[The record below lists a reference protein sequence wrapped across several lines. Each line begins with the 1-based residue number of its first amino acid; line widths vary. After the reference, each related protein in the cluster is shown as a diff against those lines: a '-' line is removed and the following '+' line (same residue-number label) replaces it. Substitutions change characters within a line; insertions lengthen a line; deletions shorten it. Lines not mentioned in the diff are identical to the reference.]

1 MSLLPDASLATS
13 LSPVQPVTACKI
25 CGQATRLY
33 GVVDFN
39 KNCEANR
46 GRFFPLAGVPVWY
59 HRCTNCRFLFTRQF
73 DHWTADMFR
82 RHIYNADYIQYDP
95 DAEGDRARGNAQRL
109 IKMARRRNVRRLLD
123 YGGGNGIV
131 ARILTEHGFDAVSW
145 DPFLTDLPEPPA
157 GSFDLVSAYEVL
169 EHTATPLLTC
179 RKALSFLRAGGVFV
193 FSTLTLDALR
203 PQTCDNWYI
212 APRNGHISIHT
223 SKSLELLFARLNRQ
237 VHHFDALLHVAH
249 PIAPTGASRAIPEP
263 VEQRAG

>member
-1 MSLLPDASLATS
+1 MSLLPDASLAAS
-13 LSPVQPVTACKI
+13 LSPVQPLTACKI
-25 CGQATRLY
+25 CGEPTRLY

-59 HRCTNCRFLFTRQF
+59 HRCTNCRFLFTGQF

-82 RHIYNADYIQYDP
+82 RHIYNADYIRFDP
-95 DAEGDRARGNAQRL
+95 DAQGDRARGNAARL
-109 IKMARRRNVRRLLD
+109 IKMARRRNAKRLLD
-123 YGGGNGIV
+123 YGGGNGTV

-145 DPFLTDLPEPPA
+145 DPLLNDQPQPPA

-169 EHTATPLLTC
+169 EHSATPLLTC
-179 RKALSFLRAGGVFV
+179 RQALSFLRDGGVFV

-223 SKSLELLFARLNRQ
+223 SKSLELLFARLDRK
-237 VHHFDALLHVAH
+237 VHHFDAALHLAH
-249 PIAPTGASRAIPEP
+249 PIAGNSGIPGDTGS
-263 VEQRAG
+263 G